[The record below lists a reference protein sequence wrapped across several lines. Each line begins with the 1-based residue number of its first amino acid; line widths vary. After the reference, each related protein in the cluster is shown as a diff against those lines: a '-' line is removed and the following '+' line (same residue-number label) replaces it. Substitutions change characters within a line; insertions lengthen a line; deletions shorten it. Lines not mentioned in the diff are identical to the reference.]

1 MADEATT
8 PAEPTTE
15 NTTTVDTPAL
25 AAEPVDTPDSGADVQ
40 GTETGKTDPVTE
52 PADEAGKEPKSFDAA
67 YVKKLR
73 DEAADARIKGKEAAV
88 QAAQEAA
95 KAAQDELTEKLG
107 RALGLISDD
116 TPPDPAELL
125 KAAQERETQLAAD
138 RDSVA
143 EKLRTFERR
152 DAVTRAANT
161 AEADLEAILDS
172 RKVNEEIAKLDTN
185 ADDFAAQVAEVVS
198 AAVENNPK
206 LKKAPAQAAAPRS
219 GGDMS
224 GGNATPNSSGDKDI
238 DFYRREYRT
247 TRGFAD

>member
-1 MADEATT
+1 MADEANT

-15 NTTTVDTPAL
+15 NTAVDSPAP
-25 AAEPVDTPDSGADVQ
+25 AAEPVDIPEIGADVQ

-52 PADEAGKEPKSFDAA
+52 PAEAEKEPKSFDAA
-67 YVKKLR
+67 YVQKLR
-73 DEAADARIKGKEAAV
+73 DEAANARVKGKEAAA

-107 RALGLISDD
+107 RALGLIQDN
-116 TPPDPAELL
+116 PDPAELL
-125 KAAQERETQLAAD
+125 KAAQDRETQLAAD
-138 RDSVA
+138 RDAVA
-143 EKLRTFERR
+143 EKLRNFERR
-152 DAVTRAANT
+152 DALTRAANT

-198 AAVENNPK
+198 AAVESNPK
-206 LKKAPAQAAAPRS
+206 LKKAPAQVAAPRS

-224 GGNATPNSSGDKDI
+224 GGNAAPNSNGEKDI
-238 DFYRREYRT
+238 DFYRREFRT
-247 TRGFAD
+247 NRGFAD